1 MSLFYINEPLKP
13 YKYQSIAKEMD
24 TYGYKCTNGYI
35 YIYISLNNI
44 APSGSTNLFEQK
56 SINK

>member
-35 YIYISLNNI
+35 YIYIYPWTTLHHPAVQTCLSKN
-44 APSGSTNLFEQK
+44 Q
-56 SINK
+56 